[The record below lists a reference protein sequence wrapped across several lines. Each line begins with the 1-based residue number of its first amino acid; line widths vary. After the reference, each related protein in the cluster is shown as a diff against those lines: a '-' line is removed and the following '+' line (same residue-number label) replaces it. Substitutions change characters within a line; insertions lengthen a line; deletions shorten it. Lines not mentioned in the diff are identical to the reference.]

1 MASEAEVIHTVT
13 KAYISSKK
21 CYTSNTTHILAP
33 MAHFMGERVGWLIF
47 GFYFTSKN
55 LLVKLHLL
63 VKLDFT
69 SKKDF
74 VV

>member
-1 MASEAEVIHTVT
+1 MDED
-13 KAYISSKK
+13 
-21 CYTSNTTHILAP
+21 
-33 MAHFMGERVGWLIF
+33 GEGLGWLIF

-63 VKLDFT
+63 VKPDFT